1 MRGRWGSGFVTSPPW
16 PYCLPVF
23 GKQKSPDSQAPAT
36 PDAEQGQAAAAG
48 KGRATPTRRE
58 AELARKQRLT
68 GVSGNV
74 KADRRRAR
82 AADMSAAQERQH
94 GGVVKQYARD
104 YTDQRFRV
112 AEFFILFAVLLFVL
126 AGIQNRTAQLAS
138 LVLWVV
144 MLIAIVIDSVF
155 LVRGVRKGLRERY
168 PTQDPGRIGMYVL
181 MRSMQFR
188 KWRLP
193 KARLKRGEKF

>member
-1 MRGRWGSGFVTSPPW
+1 MGGARGIGFVTPRPW

-23 GKQKSPDSQAPAT
+23 RKQKSPDSQAAKAEAPAEPT
-36 PDAEQGQAAAAG
+36 PAG

-68 GVSGNV
+68 GKTGNV
-74 KADRRRAR
+74 KADRRESRRA
-82 AADMSAAQERQH
+82 DFEAQTERQH

-104 YTDQRFRV
+104 YTDQRFRI

-126 AGIQNRTAQLAS
+126 AGIQNATAQLLS
-138 LVLWVV
+138 LALWVV
-144 MLIAIVIDSVF
+144 MLIAIVIDSIF
-155 LVRGVRKGLRERY
+155 LVRGVKRGLRERY
-168 PTQDPGRIGMYVL
+168 PNQDPGRIGMYVL

-193 KARLKRGEKF
+193 KPRLKRGEKF